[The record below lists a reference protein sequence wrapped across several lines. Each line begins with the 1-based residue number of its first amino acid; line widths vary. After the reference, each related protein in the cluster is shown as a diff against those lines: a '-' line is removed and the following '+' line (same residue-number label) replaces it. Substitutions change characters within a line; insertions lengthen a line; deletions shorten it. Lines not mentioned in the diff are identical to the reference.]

1 MKMPMPIQMVKRIG
15 TANRIGLVSLAL
27 IGACAGKAKNDVVVG
42 PPPVEHIEMDPIKI
56 TAVKGPDGVHLE
68 TFDVAELFEHAGKA
82 LADKRFDDAI
92 TSYELLL
99 KEFPGD
105 TKYRLPSLYNEG
117 LAYQARKDWAK
128 AAETFKKMQ
137 AVAPD
142 ASDTKDALFQLGATY
157 AEMGNW
163 PTSATIFAELLE
175 RKDMNADDKI
185 EAYARRGYAQ
195 FQLKDLD
202 TAERTFSTAL
212 YYYRSIEK
220 DERLQTDFYLGLVKY
235 HLGQIPHERFRA
247 IPLRLPE
254 KQMAKDMDDKA
265 RLLLSAQRQYIETIK
280 MGNPQ
285 WASASGYQ
293 VGSLYEEFY
302 DSFVHAPIPPDL
314 MGEGNAEKREVY
326 YEELRKKI
334 RILLEKSLRTHEQ
347 NLLMLERLG
356 VQNEWRDKSKLAF
369 AKLQKML
376 DPSYKF
382 DFADPTTA
390 GSQTPAP
397 PPPPTPAAP
406 SGRPGSPET
415 GPGNEGQPGTRD
427 PKPTEHA
434 PAGPERQIL

>member
-1 MKMPMPIQMVKRIG
+1 MKTRSVG
-15 TANRIGLVSLAL
+15 VVGLVLVS
-27 IGACAGKAKNDVVVG
+27 ACAGKGKNDVAVV

-56 TAVKGPDGVHLE
+56 SAVKGPDGVHLE

-82 LADKRFDDAI
+82 LAEKRYDDAI
-92 TSYELLL
+92 ANYDQLLR
-99 KEFPGD
+99 EFPGNG
-105 TKYRLPSLYNEG
+105 KYQLPSLYNQG
-117 LAYQARKDWAK
+117 LAYQGKKDWAK
-128 AAETFKKMQ
+128 AAEVFKKM
-137 AVAPD
+137 AELAP
-142 ASDTKDALFQLGATY
+142 SSPDTKDGLFQLGATY

-163 PTSATIFAELLE
+163 PTSATIFAQLLE

-185 EAYARRGYAQ
+185 EAYARRGFAQ

-212 YYYRSIEK
+212 YFFRSIEK
-220 DERLQTDFYLGLVKY
+220 EERLQTDFYLGLVKY

-265 RLLLSAQRQYIETIK
+265 RLLLSAQRQYIDTIK

-302 DSFVHAPIPPDL
+302 DSFIHAPIPPEL
-314 MGEGNAEKREVY
+314 MGLGSQEKREIY

-376 DPSYKF
+376 DPSFRF
-382 DFADPTTA
+382 DFADPASA
-390 GSQTPAP
+390 GSQSPAP
-397 PPPPTPAAP
+397 PPPPIPAPPA
-406 SGRPGSPET
+406 GRTSSPEP
-415 GPGNEGQPGTRD
+415 GPDSVRD
-427 PKPTEHA
+427 PKPTDKPA
-434 PAGPERQIL
+434 AGPERQIL